1 MKNTLLMIKQLL
13 QVTYK
18 NILIFEGIILGG
30 YVFGFII
37 SLIIYNSS
45 DDHLFVNLGTFMAM
59 MFLLIE
65 VFFGAI
71 FTCSADFVLAITNG
85 KGRANFVIARYAL
98 YVIEFGVG
106 LALIKLGN
114 AIDTAFAKAGD
125 KAIDFL
131 SVPEWPT
138 FLVIALVVPA
148 LVMCASA
155 LYVRFERKAFW
166 VLWAIWMVVM
176 VAGPRITSAMHKE
189 PESAAAKIGF
199 FFQNAIS
206 VGSAQFFIVAAVVG
220 VCIFALNFVLYR
232 YLEAK
237 L

>member
-18 NILIFEGIILGG
+18 NILAFEGIVLGG
-30 YVFGFII
+30 YAFGFII
-37 SLIIYNSS
+37 SVIIYNTSE
-45 DDHLFVNLGTFMAM
+45 DHTFINLGAFMAM
-59 MFLLIE
+59 MFMLIAI
-65 VFFGAI
+65 FFGAV

-85 KGRANFVIARYAL
+85 KGRAHFLIARYVL
-98 YVIEFGVG
+98 YVLEFGVG
-106 LALIKLGN
+106 FGIIKLGGLL
-114 AIDTAFAKAGD
+114 DLAFANAGA
-125 KAIDFL
+125 KSIDFIN
-131 SVPEWPT
+131 VPGWQVLIAVTLVAPT
-138 FLVIALVVPA
+138 I
-148 LVMCASA
+148 VMCASA

-166 VLWAIWMVVM
+166 ALWVIWMVVTI
-176 VAGPRITSAMHKE
+176 AGPRITSAMHKE

-220 VCIFALNFVLYR
+220 VLVFTLNFFLYR
-232 YLEAK
+232 HLEAK